1 MSTTQ
6 NGKAFE
12 KICEM
17 LPSEISVPL
26 KNLPEK
32 TKEYA
37 EEIRIRKDCPIYI
50 TVGKQN
56 FNTDIHT
63 GGEVVEKTFTC
74 LCGGA
79 PYSHVGEI
87 EQGFI
92 TTKEGYRI
100 GLGGTTIIK
109 EGKVQFFKNI
119 TSLNIRIPKSV
130 AGAADGF
137 FKHYCGGSALIYGP
151 PGSGKTTILKDII
164 ARLDKRVAVIDTR
177 RELFCSN
184 SPMADYLLDVG
195 KADGIAMALKSLFP
209 QVIIFD
215 EIFTKEE
222 AQGVLQGFHCGVPVI
237 TTAHACTK
245 DDLYCRPAIKMLIEN
260 GAIKYLYR
268 CEDFRGEA

>member
-6 NGKAFE
+6 KGSAFE
-12 KICEM
+12 KICKI
-17 LPSEISVPL
+17 LPPEISAPL
-26 KNLPEK
+26 LKLPPK

-37 EEIRIRKDCPIYI
+37 EEIRIRKSFPIYI

-56 FNTDIHT
+56 FNTDIYT
-63 GGEVVEKTFTC
+63 SGEAVEKAFTC

-79 PYSHVGEI
+79 PYSHMGEI
-87 EQGFI
+87 EQGFV
-92 TTKEGYRI
+92 TTKDGYRI
-100 GLGGTTIIK
+100 GLGGTAILK

-119 TSLNIRIPKSV
+119 TSLNIRIPKNV
-130 AGAADGF
+130 EGAADGF
-137 FKHYCGGSALIYGP
+137 FRHYCGGSALIYGP
-151 PGSGKTTILKDII
+151 PGSGKTTVLKDII

-177 RELFCSN
+177 RELFCGGSM
-184 SPMADYLLDVG
+184 MADYLLDIG

-209 QVIIFD
+209 QVIVFD

-222 AQGVLQGFHCGVPVI
+222 ALGVLQGFHCGVPVI

-245 DDLYCRPAIKMLIEN
+245 EDLYCRPAIKLLIEH